1 MRKVPAVIFA
11 ICSASVLAAPQADLS
26 TVRRQIQ
33 EIERGIRAK
42 EVNRHEALDALKASE
57 QAVSEA
63 RRKLNQLQQHKQE
76 SENERARVQ
85 KQITLAEKAM
95 AQTRQRIGR
104 ILAAQYRQGDPDP
117 LQTWLAQN
125 DPHQAARDR
134 VYHHHLALAQ
144 HDILHSLAKQ
154 QNELAALSQKL
165 AEETQY
171 LQKISQNHRQQT
183 QKFEQ
188 EKQSRA
194 KIVAQLS
201 EEIRQ
206 SRQAVGRLQQDEQRL
221 TRLLRDLHQKIEA
234 QRKQASST
242 PEKIGKVEKST
253 PADKIEKTDKAAA
266 KNNGTLTAEDVD
278 LRPRTRAPI
287 RSAEHEAK
295 LPFAAQKSGMRL
307 PVAGQVVGQF
317 GGERGAGA
325 RWRGVFIQTH
335 AGRNVRAIAS
345 GRVVYANWLR
355 GFGNMIIVDHGDS
368 FMSIYGSAEALLKQ
382 SGERVKQGEAIATT
396 GASGGSELTGI
407 YFELRHKGEPI
418 NPMKWAA
425 AAK

>member
-1 MRKVPAVIFA
+1 MRKFPAVIFA
-11 ICSASVLAAPQADLS
+11 IWSAWLWAAPQTDLS

-42 EVNRHEALDALKASE
+42 EVNRNEAMDALKASE

-63 RRKLNQLQQHKQE
+63 RRKLRQLEQHKSE
-76 SENERARVQ
+76 SETERARVQ
-85 KQITLAEKAM
+85 KQIAAAQKDM

-117 LQTWLAQN
+117 LQTWLAQK
-125 DPHQAARDR
+125 DPNQAARDA
-134 VYHHHLALAQ
+134 VYHHHLTLAQ
-144 HDILHSLAKQ
+144 NEILQSLVQQQKALEGLSKQ
-154 QNELAALSQKL
+154 LD
-165 AEETQY
+165 EETQY
-171 LQKISQNHRQQT
+171 LQKVSQNHRLQA

-194 KIVAQLS
+194 KVVAKLS
-201 EEIRQ
+201 DEIRQ
-206 SRQAVGRLQQDEQRL
+206 QRQVVGRLQQDEQRL
-221 TRLLRDLHQKIEA
+221 TRLLHDLHQKLEA
-234 QRKQASST
+234 QRREAQLLKAA
-242 PEKIGKVEKST
+242 P
-253 PADKIEKTDKAAA
+253 KTDK
-266 KNNGTLTAEDVD
+266 KPEKSEKSEPKIKSSGTLTAEDVD
-278 LRPRTRAPI
+278 LRPRTRTPT
-287 RSAEHEAK
+287 RSAEHEARV
-295 LPFAAQKSGMRL
+295 PFAAQKSGMRL

-425 AAK
+425 K